1 LFVLGKILSGF
12 TQPLVWVIA
21 LLLVGFW
28 AFGRRPALARALT
41 ATALGLLVFLGWL
54 PAPNAL
60 LHDLES
66 RYAEM
71 PPQADLR
78 PYVGMVV
85 LGGAFEHGYIAQDHR
100 QPVLNDGA
108 ERMVAPVAAAQ
119 RHPTLQIVF
128 TGGEGTVFGTGP
140 SEAERARVLFESL
153 GLSGE
158 RVRYESAS
166 RTTYENAELTAQLPG
181 LDRTQPWLLV
191 TSAWHMPRS
200 MAVFR
205 KMGWNVTA
213 YPVDFR
219 TGSGTPWL
227 EYSLREGVTRW
238 QLVLH
243 EWLGI
248 LAYSVRDWT

>member
-1 LFVLGKILSGF
+1 MFVLGKFLSGV
-12 TQPLVWVIA
+12 TQPLVWVAA
-21 LLLVGFW
+21 LLALAVW
-28 AFGRRPALARALT
+28 MLGRRPAFARALT
-41 ATALGLLVFLGWL
+41 AAALGLLLFLGWL

-66 RYAEM
+66 RYAEI
-71 PPQADLR
+71 PPKADLQ

-85 LGGAFEHGYIAQDHR
+85 LGGALEHGYVAQDHR

-108 ERMVAPVAAAQ
+108 ERMVAPAAAA
-119 RHPTLQIVF
+119 RLLPNLQIVF

-140 SEAERARVLFESL
+140 SEAQRARVLFESL
-153 GLSGE
+153 GLTGE

-166 RTTYENAELTAQLPG
+166 RTTYENAVLTAQLEG
-181 LDRTQPWLLV
+181 INTSQPWLLV

-205 KMGWNVTA
+205 KAGWNVTA

-219 TGSGTPWL
+219 TGNSTPWA

-243 EWLGI
+243 EWLGM
-248 LAYSVRDWT
+248 LAYGMRGWT

>member
-1 LFVLGKILSGF
+1 MFVLGKLLSAI
-12 TQPLVWVIA
+12 TQPLFWVIA
-21 LLLVGFW
+21 LLFVAVW
-28 AFGRRPALARALT
+28 AFTRRPALARILT
-41 ATALGLLVFLGWL
+41 AAALGLLLLLGWL

-66 RYAEM
+66 RYAEI
-71 PPQADLR
+71 PPQADLG

-108 ERMVAPVAAAQ
+108 ERMVAPAAAVRVQ
-119 RHPTLQIVF
+119 AHLQIVF

-140 SEAERARVLFESL
+140 SEAQRARVFFESL
-153 GLSGE
+153 GLAGD

-166 RTTYENAELTAQLPG
+166 RTTYENAVLTAQLPG
-181 LDRTQPWLLV
+181 INTAQPWLLV

-205 KMGWNVTA
+205 KAGWNVTA

-219 TGSGTPWL
+219 TGLTTPWA

-243 EWLGI
+243 EWVGM
-248 LAYSVRDWT
+248 LAYGLRGWA

>member
-1 LFVLGKILSGF
+1 MFVVGKILSGV
-12 TQPLVWVIA
+12 TQPLVWVVA
-21 LLLVGFW
+21 LLVLALL
-28 AFGRRPALARALT
+28 AFRRRPAVARGLT
-41 ATALGLLVFLGWL
+41 TAALGLLLFLGWL

-66 RYAEM
+66 RYAEV

-85 LGGAFEHGYIAQDHR
+85 LGGALEQGYIAQDHR
-100 QPVLNDGA
+100 QPVLNEGA
-108 ERMVAPVAAAQ
+108 ERMVATAAAARVQ
-119 RHPTLQIVF
+119 PNLQIVF
-128 TGGEGTVFGTGP
+128 TGGEGTVFGSGP

-153 GLSGE
+153 GLVSD

-166 RTTYENAELTAQLPG
+166 RTTYENAFLTARLP
-181 LDRTQPWLLV
+181 DINTAQPWLLV

-205 KMGWNVTA
+205 KAGWNVTA

-219 TGSGTPWL
+219 TGNSTPWA
-227 EYSLREGVTRW
+227 EYSLREGVNRW

-243 EWLGI
+243 EWLGM
-248 LAYSVRDWT
+248 LAYGLRGWT

>member
-1 LFVLGKILSGF
+1 MFVLGKILGGV
-12 TQPLVWVIA
+12 TQPLAWVVA
-21 LLLVGFW
+21 LLVLALW
-28 AFGRRPALARALT
+28 TLRRRPALAHALT
-41 ATALGLLVFLGWL
+41 TAALGLLLFLGWL

-60 LHDLES
+60 LHNLES
-66 RYAEM
+66 RYAEV
-71 PPQADLR
+71 PPQADLQ
-78 PYVGMVV
+78 PYVGMIV
-85 LGGAFEHGYIAQDHR
+85 LGGAFEHGYVAQDHR

-108 ERMVAPVAAAQ
+108 ERMVAPVAAA
-119 RHPTLQIVF
+119 RRYPTLQIVF

-153 GLSGE
+153 GFTGE

-166 RTTYENAELTAQLPG
+166 RTTYENAVLTAQLPG
-181 LDRTQPWLLV
+181 LERSQPWLLV

-205 KMGWNVTA
+205 KAGWNVTA

-219 TGSGTPWL
+219 TGNSTPWA

-243 EWLGI
+243 EWLGM
-248 LAYSVRDWT
+248 LAYGTRGWA

>member
-1 LFVLGKILSGF
+1 MFVLGKILSGI

-21 LLLVGFW
+21 LLLAALW
-28 AFGRRPALARALT
+28 AFRRRPTLARALT
-41 ATALGLLVFLGWL
+41 TAAVGLLLFLGWL
-54 PAPNAL
+54 PTPNAL

-66 RYAEM
+66 RYTEIS
-71 PPQADLR
+71 PEADLR

-100 QPVLNDGA
+100 QPLLNDGA
-108 ERMVAPVAAAQ
+108 ERMVAPAAAA
-119 RHPTLQIVF
+119 RLLPSLQIVF

-140 SEAERARVLFESL
+140 SEAERARLLFESL
-153 GLSGE
+153 GLTGD

-166 RTTYENAELTAQLPG
+166 RTTYENAVLTAQLPG
-181 LDRTQPWLLV
+181 LDRSQPWLLV

-205 KMGWNVTA
+205 KAGWNVTA

-219 TGSGTPWL
+219 TGNSTPWA

-243 EWLGI
+243 EWLGM
-248 LAYSVRDWT
+248 LAYGLRGWA